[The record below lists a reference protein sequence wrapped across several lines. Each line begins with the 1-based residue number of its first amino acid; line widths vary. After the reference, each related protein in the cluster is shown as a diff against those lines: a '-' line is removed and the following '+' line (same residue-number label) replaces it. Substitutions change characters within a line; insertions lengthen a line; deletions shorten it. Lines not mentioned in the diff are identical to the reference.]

1 MQTATETNKQILIV
15 EDELIIAADIQI
27 RLERLGYK
35 VPAIARS
42 GEEALH
48 FAQSTPFDLVL
59 MDIRL
64 KGDMDGIA
72 TAQAM
77 RSELEMPVIY
87 ITAHADEETV
97 NRATLTEP
105 FGFIVK
111 PIRDSELRSTV
122 QISLHKHEMERRLRT
137 SEAWLSTTLRSIG
150 EGVLAAD
157 THGMVVFLNPVAE
170 RLTGWSAADAQGRP
184 LMSVLALTDESTGV
198 PVENPVDLPAR
209 TGRAYTITSRTGAP
223 ATIDLACFENRADG
237 LLGTILV
244 LRDIGSRWEM
254 ERRVMQSEADLMSLP
269 RRLNP
274 LEAKLLEL
282 KERRTDLDH
291 IIRLLAL
298 YQRKHLGADA
308 FLH

>member
-48 FAQSTPFDLVL
+48 FARSTPFDLVL

-64 KGDMDGIA
+64 
-72 TAQAM
+72 M